1 MREYRA
7 ATMIAVLGFSFLHF
21 VFDTRVMKII
31 SLFAIALKQ
40 HRFHCWVSAM
50 AVVFPIG
57 KAITEGVIFCIIF
70 IIHFPFFSGDSNRN
84 AVVNDSIL

>member
-1 MREYRA
+1 
-7 ATMIAVLGFSFLHF
+7 MIITSMF
-21 VFDTRVMKII
+21 R
-31 SLFAIALKQ
+31 IALKQ

-57 KAITEGVIFCIIF
+57 KAITEGVIVYIIF

>member
-1 MREYRA
+1 
-7 ATMIAVLGFSFLHF
+7 
-21 VFDTRVMKII
+21 
-31 SLFAIALKQ
+31 
-40 HRFHCWVSAM
+40 M

-57 KAITEGVIFCIIF
+57 KAITEGVIVYIIF

>member
-1 MREYRA
+1 MKKMREYRA

-40 HRFHCWVSAM
+40 HRFHSCDVRHGCCFYYRQSHYRGGYILYY
-50 AVVFPIG
+50 FY
-57 KAITEGVIFCIIF
+57 IFL
-70 IIHFPFFSGDSNRN
+70 SSNRKQ
-84 AVVNDSIL
+84 L